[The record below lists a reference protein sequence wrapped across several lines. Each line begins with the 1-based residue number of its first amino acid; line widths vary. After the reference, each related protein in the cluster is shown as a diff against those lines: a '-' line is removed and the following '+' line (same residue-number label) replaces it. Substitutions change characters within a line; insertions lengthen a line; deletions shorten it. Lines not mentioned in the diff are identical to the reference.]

1 MAPIAPFYADQ
12 LFLDLVAV
20 TGRENVESVHLSD
33 FPVYDE
39 SKIDKNL
46 EERMQMA
53 QDVSSMVLALRRK
66 VNIKVRQP
74 LQCIMVP
81 VVDEE
86 QKAHIEAVKN
96 LIMNEVN
103 VKEVRFV
110 DGAAGVLVKKVKC
123 DFKKL
128 GPKFGKQMKA
138 VAAAVAEMSQ
148 EAIGELEKNG
158 KYTLNLDGAEAVI
171 EASDVEIFSEDIPGW
186 LVANEGKL
194 TVALEVTITEELRR
208 EGIAR
213 ELVNRIQNIRKSSGF
228 EITDKIKITISKNTQ
243 TDDAVNEYNT
253 YICNQVLGTSLELV
267 DEVKDGTMLEF
278 DDFSLFV
285 NVIKD

>member
-1 MAPIAPFYADQ
+1 
-12 LFLDLVAV
+12 
-20 TGRENVESVHLSD
+20 
-33 FPVYDE
+33 
-39 SKIDKNL
+39 
-46 EERMQMA
+46 
-53 QDVSSMVLALRRK
+53 
-66 VNIKVRQP
+66 
-74 LQCIMVP
+74 MVP
-81 VVDEE
+81 VLDEE
-86 QKAHIEAVKN
+86 QKAHIEAVKS

-103 VKEVRFV
+103 VKEIKFV

-148 EAIGELEKNG
+148 EAISELEKNG
-158 KYTLNLDGAEAVI
+158 KYTLNLNGEEAVI
-171 EASDVEIFSEDIPGW
+171 EVSDVEIISEDIPGW

-194 TVALEVTITEELRR
+194 TVALEVTVTEELRR